1 MSKQVNSALSR
12 VSSSVKFDVDGVQH
26 GHLSL
31 PYSRDDSA
39 WGSVRIPI
47 TVINHGDGPTVTLIG
62 GNHGDEY
69 EGPVTLLRL
78 ANEID
83 PEQVSGR
90 IILIPCLNAPAVN
103 AASRLSPID
112 QVNMNRAFPGDANGT
127 ISLQI
132 ADFVTR
138 EIVAISDIVV
148 DFHAGGKTLDF
159 APLAAVHHLDNSEQQ
174 QQAEALMFAFG
185 APFALRMREL
195 DDHGMLD
202 TLVEQS
208 GKLFVTTELG
218 GGGTAT
224 ARSLEIAY
232 TGCCNLLKQAGV
244 LSGDVVLRASQI
256 LDMPDAS
263 CFIIAAD
270 AGMVEMRVDVGQE
283 TYKGNVIALVHS
295 YDRTGVP
302 PIPYTATRDGILMA
316 RHYPGLVKPGDCLAV
331 IADVVPV

>member
-1 MSKQVNSALSR
+1 MSSQENSTQSR
-12 VSSSVKFDVDGVQH
+12 VSASVKFDIDGVQH

-39 WGSVRIPI
+39 WGSVRVPI
-47 TVINHGDGPTVTLIG
+47 TVIKHGEGPTVTLVG

-78 ANEID
+78 ANELEATEIN
-83 PEQVSGR
+83 GR

-127 ISLQI
+127 ISQQI
-132 ADFVTR
+132 ADFVSR

-148 DFHAGGKTLDF
+148 DLHAGGKTLDF
-159 APLAAVHHLDNSEQQ
+159 APLAAVHHLDDREQQ
-174 QQAEALMFAFG
+174 QQAESLMFAFG

-218 GGGTAT
+218 GGGSAS
-224 ARSLEIAY
+224 ARSLEIAH
-232 TGCCNLLKQAGV
+232 TGCRNLLIQAGV
-244 LSGDVVLRASQI
+244 LTGEVTLRASQI
-256 LDMPDAS
+256 LDMPDDS
-263 CFIIAAD
+263 CFVIAND
-270 AGMVEMRVDVGQE
+270 TGMVEMRVDVGQE
-283 TYKGNVIALVHS
+283 TYRGNVIALIHN

-302 PIPYTATRDGILMA
+302 PIPYRAPRDGILMA
-316 RHYPGLVKPGDCLAV
+316 RHYPGLIKPGDCLAV
-331 IADVVPV
+331 IADIVPV

>member
-1 MSKQVNSALSR
+1 MSSHEYPQRSR
-12 VSSSVKFDVDGVQH
+12 VSSSVKFDIDGIQH

-39 WGSVRIPI
+39 WGSVRVPI
-47 TVINHGDGPTVTLIG
+47 TVIKHGEGPTVTMIG

-78 ANEID
+78 ANELD
-83 PEQVSGR
+83 AEQITGR
-90 IILIPCLNAPAVN
+90 IILIPCLNAPAVD

-112 QVNMNRAFPGDANGT
+112 QVNMNRAFPGDAGGS

-148 DFHAGGKTLDF
+148 DLHAGGKTLDF
-159 APLAAVHHLDNSEQQ
+159 APLAAVHHLDDRKQQ
-174 QQAEALMFAFG
+174 QRAEELMFAFG

-202 TLVEQS
+202 TLVEQN

-224 ARSLEIAY
+224 ANSLEIAY
-232 TGCCNLLKQAGV
+232 TGCRNLLVQAGV
-244 LSGDVVLRASQI
+244 LSGEVALRASQI

-263 CFIIAAD
+263 CFMISAD
-270 AGMVEMRVDVGQE
+270 AGMVEMRVDIGQPA
-283 TYKGNVIALVHS
+283 YKGNVLALIHS
-295 YDRTGVP
+295 YDRTGVA
-302 PIPYTATRDGILMA
+302 PIPYVATRDGILVA
-316 RHYPGLVKPGDCLAV
+316 RHYPGLIKPGDCLAV